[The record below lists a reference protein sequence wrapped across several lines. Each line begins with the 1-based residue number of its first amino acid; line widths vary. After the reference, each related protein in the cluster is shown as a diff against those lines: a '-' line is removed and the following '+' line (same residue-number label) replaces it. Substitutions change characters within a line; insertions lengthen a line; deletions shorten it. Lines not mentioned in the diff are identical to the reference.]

1 LPQAWERD
9 KDWDIHLEGHSWST
23 EGLRSRYNL
32 ISEKIKLIQ
41 GKLFWNEEA
50 QLNMLGPV
58 LKNVGI
64 ENAVRLGNPKV

>member
-1 LPQAWERD
+1 
-9 KDWDIHLEGHSWST
+9 
-23 EGLRSRYNL
+23 L

-50 QLNMLGPV
+50 RLNMLGPV